1 MHISIILSYLMCI
14 NIKLLLKIFCALGN
28 FKELCTLYVKSVP
41 DFENMYSKD
50 TNYSSWRIQNELVD
64 ICASSIKETILNTIS
79 ATGFFSI
86 ICDEARLVFY

>member
-1 MHISIILSYLMCI
+1 VYKH
-14 NIKLLLKIFCALGN
+14 KIVTKKICALGY

-64 ICASSIKETILNTIS
+64 ICASSIKETILNEIS
-79 ATGFFSI
+79 ATGFFTI
-86 ICDEARLVFY
+86 MCDEARLVFY